1 MLVIIMMA
9 IKLSLYK
16 TLIGPEPM
24 RIRFDK
30 TVRFIRFFDGFKYL
44 VLLCP
49 EKYDAIYNRIRYL
62 ISLKSGITIMF
73 SLLCENRSGFLWFF
87 TYIKKIDLCCNTQ
100 YTKCYNTH

>member
-1 MLVIIMMA
+1 MT

-16 TLIGPEPM
+16 TLIGPKPM

-44 VLLCP
+44 VLLGP

-62 ISLKSGITIMF
+62 ISLKSGITIMWK
-73 SLLCENRSGFLWFF
+73 SKLILMIL
-87 TYIKKIDLCCNTQ
+87 YLYKKDWLML
-100 YTKCYNTH
+100 